1 MPVYPSENDQNGES
15 NNQGLSDKNQDL
27 LTTACSQ
34 LQEGIQQHKEGKLQF
49 AIVSLTESWKKFQL
63 LGDLSK
69 QIKAL
74 RYLTLVAYNH
84 GEYQFVIKYGHKC
97 LSLEPELKIQEQI
110 LSYMGNAYRHL
121 GNYESAIQFLD
132 KEVRKLWDLSNK
144 RNKVNI
150 QKLSDQAIKI
160 EEILQKLQTDVDSNQ
175 TNLLKMRNSIE
186 TNMKNIENLGS
197 SEEDLNSIR
206 MNISS
211 IDTQLMLL
219 DDTVQALNNYK
230 NQLNQT
236 ILEIQT
242 QISSSEDLFSTEENE
257 N

>member
-1 MPVYPSENDQNGES
+1 MKVERKFPEYLKRANSGGLLVGFIYVLVFMSILFLWIWQTFETENDKS
-15 NNQGLSDKNQDL
+15 L
-27 LTTACSQ
+27 LNTIDER
-34 LQEGIQQHKEGKLQF
+34 LNLIE
-49 AIVSLTESWKKFQL
+49 
-63 LGDLSK
+63 
-69 QIKAL
+69 
-74 RYLTLVAYNH
+74 
-84 GEYQFVIKYGHKC
+84 
-97 LSLEPELKIQEQI
+97 EQI
-110 LSYMGNAYRHL
+110 NIVDETNNDTITDIS
-121 GNYESAIQFLD
+121 SSIQFLD

-160 EEILQKLQTDVDSNQ
+160 EEILQKLQADVDNNQ

-186 TNMKNIENLGS
+186 TNMKNIENLGL

>member
-1 MPVYPSENDQNGES
+1 MKVERKFPEYLKRANNGGLLVGFIYVLVFMSILFLWIWQTFETENDRS
-15 NNQGLSDKNQDL
+15 L
-27 LTTACSQ
+27 LNTIDER
-34 LQEGIQQHKEGKLQF
+34 LNLIE
-49 AIVSLTESWKKFQL
+49 
-63 LGDLSK
+63 
-69 QIKAL
+69 
-74 RYLTLVAYNH
+74 
-84 GEYQFVIKYGHKC
+84 
-97 LSLEPELKIQEQI
+97 EQI
-110 LSYMGNAYRHL
+110 NIVDETNNDTITDIS
-121 GNYESAIQFLD
+121 SSIQFLD

-144 RNKVNI
+144 RNKVDI

-186 TNMKNIENLGS
+186 TNMKNIENLGL

-242 QISSSEDLFSTEENE
+242 QISSSEDLNPVQANE

>member
-1 MPVYPSENDQNGES
+1 MKVERKFPEYLKRANNGGLLVGFIYVLVFMSILFLWIWQTFETENDKS
-15 NNQGLSDKNQDL
+15 L
-27 LTTACSQ
+27 LNTIDER
-34 LQEGIQQHKEGKLQF
+34 LNLIE
-49 AIVSLTESWKKFQL
+49 
-63 LGDLSK
+63 
-69 QIKAL
+69 
-74 RYLTLVAYNH
+74 
-84 GEYQFVIKYGHKC
+84 
-97 LSLEPELKIQEQI
+97 EQI
-110 LSYMGNAYRHL
+110 NIVDETNNDTITDIS
-121 GNYESAIQFLD
+121 SSIQFLD

-175 TNLLKMRNSIE
+175 TNL
-186 TNMKNIENLGS
+186 KNIENLGL

-242 QISSSEDLFSTEENE
+242 QISSSEDLTSAQANE

>member
-1 MPVYPSENDQNGES
+1 MKVERKFPEYLKRANNGGLLVGFIYVLVFMSILFLWIWQTFETENDKS
-15 NNQGLSDKNQDL
+15 L
-27 LTTACSQ
+27 LNTIDER
-34 LQEGIQQHKEGKLQF
+34 LNLIE
-49 AIVSLTESWKKFQL
+49 
-63 LGDLSK
+63 
-69 QIKAL
+69 
-74 RYLTLVAYNH
+74 
-84 GEYQFVIKYGHKC
+84 
-97 LSLEPELKIQEQI
+97 EQI
-110 LSYMGNAYRHL
+110 NIVDETNNDTITDIS
-121 GNYESAIQFLD
+121 SSIQFLD

-160 EEILQKLQTDVDSNQ
+160 EEILQKLQIDVDSNQ

-186 TNMKNIENLGS
+186 TNMKNIENLGL

-242 QISSSEDLFSTEENE
+242 QISSSEDLNSTQANE